1 MLVISQIA
9 LAVVLLGA
17 AALLVG
23 SVMRMSS
30 EPLGFDPNRLFTTR
44 VTLPAER
51 YADDSRVSRFSPTLV
66 ERVAQ
71 LPGVSGAAMSFDQVF
86 GGEPGQLVEIEGR
99 EVSAGQ
105 RAPEYGVSADFFR
118 VYGIPVVQGRVFGS
132 DDRAQSEAVAVVNA
146 TLSRKYVG
154 RASPIGSRIRLGEP
168 GKQGPWLTI
177 AGVVGDVKSDSLYRE
192 MSWSEAGPI
201 VFRPLDQSP
210 RRGLALAFRLPRGD
224 QVTGRSVQRRIAE
237 LDAEIPVNDVVE
249 ADEWIV
255 RQLAYPRFRSAVFGI
270 FAALALGL
278 AAIGLYGQLCQ
289 FVAERNREFAVRMA
303 VGATPRDVMWLVA
316 RHGGIPVVAG
326 LAIGI
331 VCHEWPGGFSPS
343 FCTTFRPPTRV

>member
-1 MLVISQIA
+1 MIRGESVLSNAGGARGATARSVGRRY
-9 LAVVLLGA
+9 VVR
-17 AALLVG
+17 
-23 SVMRMSS
+23 S
-30 EPLGFDPNRLFTTR
+30 
-44 VTLPAER
+44 
-51 YADDSRVSRFSPTLV
+51 
-66 ERVAQ
+66 
-71 LPGVSGAAMSFDQVF
+71 GVWRGT
-86 GGEPGQLVEIEGR
+86 GQLVEIEGR

-146 TLSRKYVG
+146 TLSRKYFG

-210 RRGLALAFRLPRGD
+210 RRRLALAFRLPRGD
-224 QVTGRSVQRRIAE
+224 QATERSVQRRIAE

-278 AAIGLYGQLCQ
+278 AAIGLYGQLWQ

-326 LAIGI
+326 LVIGI
-331 VCHEWPGGFSPS
+331 VLS
-343 FCTTFRPPTRV
+343 RVAGRVLTEFLYDLQASDPRVISGVSAVILAVALVAIGLPARRAIGVDPMAVLRDE